1 MLDAT
6 CKPSCL
12 PNHPAGPP
20 CDENQPQVQTG
31 EPKKNGRNA
40 HHSPILAEDDTFE

>member
-1 MLDAT
+1 VTQQLQA
-6 CKPSCL
+6 
-12 PNHPAGPP
+12 
-20 CDENQPQVQTG
+20 QTG